1 MKWARERALI
11 IQLKNIQ
18 YYLSPGC
25 FAFPSTRL
33 VERAATRWID
43 NCRSAMQR
51 NEIGSQA
58 RQRGTEKVISCAL
71 VEISSN
77 KLFKLIISRGAR
89 AARRIIAVKRRKIQR
104 KMFVYS
110 TRIASLFTALAAVSL
125 TSNSCPLPCAVVTT
139 VALPAADIYV
149 WGVNMLFHSLLR
161 SRRAIVLRAMDRSA
175 FEPLKMLNR
184 ESLPNEPLFSFSS
197 HADCLCWLQK
207 GISK

>member
-110 TRIASLFTALAAVSL
+110 TRLQVCSLRWLPSRWHRIHARCRALL
-125 TSNSCPLPCAVVTT
+125 LPPL
-139 VALPAADIYV
+139 LSRQQIYV